1 MMRSDEM
8 KKGSSRM
15 PHRALLKAA
24 GLSDRDIERPFV
36 AIANSWNEIV
46 PGHVHL
52 REIAEE
58 VKKGVR
64 AAGATPLEFNTIAIC
79 DGMAMGH
86 EGMNYSLPSR
96 GIIADSVESMLK
108 AHRFDAVVGI
118 ASCDKI
124 VPGFLMAMARVDIPS
139 IMVTGGPMLEGKVG
153 QKRLDV
159 ISCFEAVGEL
169 ESGKI
174 SKKEAKEIEDN
185 ACPGPGS
192 CAGMFTA
199 NTMGCLTEAL
209 GLSLKY
215 CGTSL
220 ARSGEKSK
228 IAIESGKKV
237 VEILKNDL
245 RPSKVLTRGAFEN
258 AIIVDNA
265 IGGSTNTTLHL
276 PAIARELGIG
286 IELKLFDGISRKTP
300 HLVNIRPSGPYF
312 MSDFHKAGGVP
323 AIISRLRGMLDLD
336 CACVDGPFSER
347 LGPVR
352 DEEAIRPVERPF
364 HKEGGIAVLFGS
376 LAPGGAVVKQTA
388 VSDEMLCHK
397 GPARVF
403 ESEKDA
409 VEAMLERRVNKGDI
423 VIIRNVG
430 PSVGMPEMLAPT
442 SMLWGIGLADSVA
455 LVTDGRFSGGTRG
468 PCVGHVSPEAS
479 GGGPIG
485 RVKEGDII
493 VIDIRN
499 RRIDLLGKD
508 ISI

>member
-8 KKGSSRM
+8 KKGSSRI
-15 PHRALLKAA
+15 PHRALLKAT
-24 GLSDRDIERPFV
+24 GLSDSDIEKPFV

-52 REIAEE
+52 RELADE

-64 AAGATPLEFNTIAIC
+64 AAGGTPLEFNTIAIC
-79 DGMAMGH
+79 DGIAMGH

-96 GIIADSVESMLK
+96 AIIADSVESMLK

-139 IMVTGGPMLEGKVG
+139 IMVTGGPMLEGKIRH
-153 QKRLDV
+153 KRLDV

-174 SKKEAKEIEDN
+174 SAKDAKEIEDH

-199 NTMGCLTEAL
+199 NTMGCLAETL

-220 ARSGEKSK
+220 AKSEEKNR
-228 IAIESGKKV
+228 IAFESGKKV
-237 VEILKNDL
+237 VELLKKDL
-245 RPSKVLTRGAFEN
+245 TPSKILTKKAFEN

-276 PAIARELGIG
+276 PAIAKELGIEIG
-286 IELKLFDGISRKTP
+286 LKTFDDISRKTP
-300 HLVNIRPSGPYF
+300 HLINIRPGGPYF
-312 MSDFHKAGGVP
+312 MSDFHKAGGIP
-323 AIISRLRGMLDLD
+323 AILSRLKDRLNMD
-336 CACVDGPFSER
+336 CICVDGGFAAR
-347 LGPVR
+347 LGPVKD
-352 DEEAIRPVERPF
+352 DEVIRTVDRPF

-388 VSDEMLCHK
+388 VSDEMLLHK

-409 VEAMLERRVNKGDI
+409 VEAMLGKRIGKGDI

-442 SMLWGIGLADSVA
+442 SVLWGIGLADSVA

-468 PCVGHVSPEAS
+468 PCIGHVAPESAR
-479 GGGPIG
+479 GGPIG
-485 RVKEGDII
+485 KVKEGDII

-508 ISI
+508 LSI